1 MYIYNFVKDNITPW
15 NGRVRHGK
23 PFVFFL
29 SHHANQFYFENS
41 VVRKDKRDDYG
52 PLINKEK
59 NTVMWH

>member
-1 MYIYNFVKDNITPW
+1 VKDNITPW

-52 PLINKEK
+52 PL
-59 NTVMWH
+59 